1 MLLNPSLD
9 NGGRDIAEAHSE
21 AEQMLELFSR
31 RVHIVHDPGD
41 AAEACGSSHRFR
53 PPLIL
58 SGIGRIEYGSVQHL
72 RLVRQQSAVD
82 GDDLHGDE
90 ARVPRSEERRVGKE
104 ADSTCSSGGS
114 TYYRK

>member
-1 MLLNPSLD
+1 MV
-9 NGGRDIAEAHSE
+9 IAEADSE
-21 AEQMLELFSR
+21 AEQILELFSR

-82 GDDLHGDE
+82 GDDLPGDE
-90 ARVPRSEERRVGKE
+90 ARVLSSEERRVGKE
-104 ADSTCSSGGS
+104 CGSKVRSRWSTL
-114 TYYRK
+114 Y